1 MFTGLLQASRMQ
13 THCWSQYSVCERQ
26 GYVTPE
32 NLWLGPCKWSSL
44 LTTPSPK
51 LRQMQMVAPKLMA
64 EDSANNYLQ
73 RSASDESSATESLES
88 TPTAAEAE
96 LMQGPFQRASV
107 SAPPQEP
114 DRQAEALSLPPLQP
128 RRVCTAHKHC
138 TTLTTLLCCMLPTAA
153 LPA

>member
-1 MFTGLLQASRMQ
+1 
-13 THCWSQYSVCERQ
+13 
-26 GYVTPE
+26 
-32 NLWLGPCKWSSL
+32 
-44 LTTPSPK
+44 
-51 LRQMQMVAPKLMA
+51 MQMVAPKLMA

-73 RSASDESSATESLES
+73 RSASVESSATESLES

-96 LMQGPFQRASV
+96 LLQGPFQASV
-107 SAPPQEP
+107 SASPQEP

-138 TTLTTLLCCMLPTAA
+138 TTLPALLCCMLPTAA